1 MKSLQV
7 KSLFWVF
14 FTVISFVSCKKD
26 TLDPTTSTTTTTTS
40 TTSPNA
46 AANSWVYDQMK
57 EWYLWSDKLPEKAKT
72 DLTLVTGK
80 DGESDIKKYYFYSIL
95 NDYPNTDRFS
105 WIREN
110 IVDLT
115 NSLSGV
121 STAFGFSRTAVYLD
135 NTQTDVVFFVSNVT
149 LDSPAAK
156 AGMKRGDIILT
167 VNGTQINKDNYA
179 TIIANNETA
188 TFGLGEVKNSTFVL
202 SGKTLKATKAVVQ
215 TDPVHFWKVIEKGNK
230 KIGYLVYTSF
240 LAAYDTKLK
249 TAFGE
254 LKAKGVNELVLDLR
268 MNGGGSIAS
277 ADLLSSLIVK
287 NLNTNN
293 VIHQDEWNAN
303 VKAKYPSVSSPTKFS
318 SQANNL
324 GINRLIVLTSNGT
337 ASASELV
344 INSLR
349 PYMDVII
356 IGQNTY
362 GKNVGSITIKD
373 DNNPARW
380 AWGFQPIVL
389 KTINSKGE
397 SNYGTKSGF
406 TPDYIVS
413 DNIYP
418 FKDWGDESETLLK
431 KAIEVITGVVV
442 PAEASANAKRSF
454 RQMDMQVL
462 ELHESENPEENRKEM
477 FAKLPK

>member
-1 MKSLQV
+1 MKNLKFIALTLLMTLS
-7 KSLFWVF
+7 
-14 FTVISFVSCKKD
+14 IIACKKD
-26 TLDPTTSTTTTTTS
+26 TLDPTTVTQTTTKP
-40 TTSPNA
+40 TSPNA

-57 EWYLWSDKLPEKAKT
+57 EWYLWADLLPEKAKT

-80 DGESDIKKYYFYSIL
+80 DGEDDVKKYYFYSIL

-135 NTQTDVVFFVSNVT
+135 NTQTSVGFFISNVT
-149 LDSPAAK
+149 LESPAAK
-156 AGMKRGDIILT
+156 AGMKRGDVILT
-167 VNGTQINKDNYA
+167 VNGTQIDKDNYA

-188 TFGLGEVKNSTFVL
+188 TFGLGELKNGSFVL
-202 SGKTLKATKAVVQ
+202 SGKTLTATKAVVQ
-215 TDPVHFWKVIEKGNK
+215 TDPVHFWKVIEKGDR

-240 LAAYDTKLK
+240 LAAYDNKLK
-249 TAFGE
+249 TVFGE
-254 LKAKGVNELVLDLR
+254 LKAKGINELVLDLR

-293 VIHQDEWNAN
+293 IIHQDEWNAN
-303 VKAKYPSVSSPTKFS
+303 IKAKYPSVVSPTKFS
-318 SQANNL
+318 NQPNNV
-324 GINRLIVLTSNGT
+324 GVNRLFVLTSNGT
-337 ASASELV
+337 ASASELI

-373 DNNPARW
+373 ETVPARW
-380 AWGFQPIVL
+380 TWGFQPIVL

-406 TPDYIVS
+406 APNYMVS

-431 KAIEVITGVVV
+431 KALEVITGVAI
-442 PAEASANAKRSF
+442 PAETSATARRSF
-454 RQMDMQVL
+454 RQLDTQVL
-462 ELHESENPEENRKEM
+462 ELHESENPEENRKDM
-477 FAKLPK
+477 FTKLPK